1 MGPDV
6 LHTLH
11 CVNEVRKVLDS
22 EYYFNVTLKELKRVK
37 RLHIDHCLNHI
48 RQIIQCHMDLTPV
61 TSIRFESVDTSVGN
75 FDQVHTC
82 RDLSNLREWMVKQSS
97 LDMRESGS
105 NASRHGYI
113 INEEA
118 LLPWDWTESEFQ

>member
-1 MGPDV
+1 M
-6 LHTLH
+6 
-11 CVNEVRKVLDS
+11 
-22 EYYFNVTLKELKRVK
+22 K
-37 RLHIDHCLNHI
+37 RLHIGASNMTVLSHIIENFKPDHCLNHI

-82 RDLSNLREWMVKQSS
+82 RDLGNLREWMVERSS
-97 LDMRESGS
+97 LNVRESGS

-118 LLPWDWTESEFQ
+118 LLPWDWTESEFE